1 MVKKL
6 SIFFLSL
13 FTLVHVAA
21 ILGYALEENKQK
33 GACERIFLWKQLS
46 LVECSVVYKGFQVEE
61 LSFFADSVN
70 SLVVF
75 SHLDAL
81 PLPRALGFPL
91 SARTGG
97 AVFQVIS
104 PVTMSSG
111 LGNVTQIIKI
121 DLAEVVSPS
130 RENEMKHESQLRR
143 QISSTKL

>member
-1 MVKKL
+1 M
-6 SIFFLSL
+6 
-13 FTLVHVAA
+13 HVAA

-104 PVTMSSG
+104 PITMSSG

-130 RENEMKHESQLRR
+130 RENVMKHESQLRR